1 VLTFHL
7 LRAFVILARHG
18 RYGPAAAE
26 LGVSQA
32 TLSAQIATLERILG
46 LHLCEQLGGRTRL
59 TSAAQELLEHAR
71 ELVSLV
77 DEATL
82 AMAER
87 AAADPSSM
95 APVHIA
101 ADTTVG
107 TYVLPAVL
115 GDLRIAH
122 PHVRVELAIMNRAAV
137 TQTLAANDADI
148 VVLGQPPDLDDLEI
162 EPYLRHD
169 LVAIAAPDHPL
180 VALPAVP
187 FTRFATEPFVVREP
201 GSGTRRVIEQI
212 CADAG
217 LRPRFAMEL
226 GHNGAIKAAVAAG
239 FGVGVISMVAIDR
252 EVCMGHLALVPV
264 EGFPLPRRWHII
276 RRRSRRL
283 SAAGATVI
291 AFLRAQRD
299 TLGGAVALA
308 RFKDE
313 ASHDSALARTA
324 IGSGRMGD
332 T

>member
-7 LRAFVILARHG
+7 LRAFVVLARHG

-46 LHLCEQLGGRTRL
+46 LRLCEQLGGRTRL
-59 TSAAQELLEHAR
+59 TSAAQELLGQMR

-87 AAADPSSM
+87 ASADATSM
-95 APVHIA
+95 APVRVA

-107 TYVLPAVL
+107 TSVLPAVL
-115 GDLRIAH
+115 GKLRDAH
-122 PHVRVELAIMNRAAV
+122 PHVHVDLAIMNRAAV
-137 TQTLAANDADI
+137 ARALEANDADLA
-148 VVLGQPPDLDDLEI
+148 VLGQPPELDDLEI

-169 LVAIAAPDHPL
+169 LVAIAAFDHPL
-180 VALPAVP
+180 AVLPSVP
-187 FTRFATEPFVVREP
+187 FTRFAAEPFVVREP
-201 GSGTRRVIEQI
+201 GSGTRFVIEQL
-212 CADAG
+212 CAEAG

-226 GHNGAIKAAVAAG
+226 GHNGAVKAAIAAG

-252 EVCMGHLALVPV
+252 ELYIGRLRVVPV
-264 EGFPLPRRWHII
+264 EGFPLSRRWHII

-283 SAAGATVI
+283 SAAATVVVT
-291 AFLRAQRD
+291 FLREQRD
-299 TLGGAVALA
+299 ELNGEVTLVRA
-308 RFKDE
+308 
-313 ASHDSALARTA
+313 DS
-324 IGSGRMGD
+324 
-332 T
+332 